1 MIKMEKKIF
10 NEKVVRPESVSFI
23 IGKNGCH
30 IKEITGRVRNGAYIE
45 YKPENHKF
53 LVSAYSAES
62 VHQLINE
69 ISKLEVDFDLNRKK
83 YIEYRFKNRS
93 VDHNLVTEVIQQ
105 LKNFSNS
112 SFVEYKG
119 DNKFILSNYKMEL
132 LDQMIKKIET
142 FDKSISVVANSS
154 NKHLNHLNFRRDF
167 KKVQEEIERLEK
179 ENSRDYFRNSQHANS
194 NVFIIVDDTQDTQIE
209 EQIDNYIDKMDS
221 IVEIEL
227 DADDN
232 QYILDLEN
240 DFIKNFNNHSN
251 PFYQLSRDHPP
262 NRRLSDL

>member
-1 MIKMEKKIF
+1 MEKKIF

-45 YKPENHKF
+45 YKPETHKF
-53 LVSAYSAES
+53 LVSAYSSES
-62 VHQLINE
+62 VNNLIAE
-69 ISKLEVDFDLNRKK
+69 ITKLETDFELNRKK
-83 YIEYRFKNRS
+83 YLEYRFKNRN
-93 VDHNLVTEVIQQ
+93 VDHNLVTEVIQH

-112 SFVEYKG
+112 SFIEYKG
-119 DNKFILSNYKMEL
+119 DNKFILSNYKMDL
-132 LDQMIKKIET
+132 LEQMIKKIET
-142 FDKSISVVANSS
+142 FDKPLSTPQTNAFHKNTNS
-154 NKHLNHLNFRRDF
+154 LNFRRDF
-167 KKVQEEIERLEK
+167 KKVLEEIERLES
-179 ENSRDYFRNSQHANS
+179 ENSKQYYRTHPATASDT
-194 NVFIIVDDTQDTQIE
+194 FIIIDNTQDTQIE
-209 EQIDNYIDKMDS
+209 EQIDNYIEKMES

-227 DADDN
+227 DPDDN
-232 QYILDLEN
+232 QYVLDLEN

>member
-1 MIKMEKKIF
+1 MEKKIF

-45 YKPENHKF
+45 YKPETHKF
-53 LVSAYSAES
+53 LVSAYSSES
-62 VHQLINE
+62 VNNLIAE
-69 ISKLEVDFDLNRKK
+69 ITKLETDFEMNRKK
-83 YIEYRFKNRS
+83 YVEYRFKNRN
-93 VDHNLVTEVIQQ
+93 VDHNLVTEVIQH

-119 DNKFILSNYKMEL
+119 DNKFILSNYKMDL
-132 LDQMIKKIET
+132 LEQMIKKIET
-142 FDKSISVVANSS
+142 FDKQPSTPQTS
-154 NKHLNHLNFRRDF
+154 NKNTNMLNYRRDF
-167 KKVQEEIERLEK
+167 KKVLEEIERLER
-179 ENSRDYFRNSQHANS
+179 ENSKQYYRTHPATVSDT
-194 NVFIIVDDTQDTQIE
+194 FIIIDNTQDNQIE
-209 EQIDNYIDKMDS
+209 EQIDNYIDKMES

-227 DADDN
+227 DPDDN
-232 QYILDLEN
+232 QYVLDLEN
-240 DFIKNFNNHSN
+240 DFIKNFNNHNN

>member
-1 MIKMEKKIF
+1 MEKKIF

-45 YKPENHKF
+45 YKPETHKF
-53 LVSAYSAES
+53 LVSAYSSES
-62 VHQLINE
+62 VNSLIAE
-69 ISKLEVDFDLNRKK
+69 ITKLETDFELNRKK
-83 YIEYRFKNRS
+83 YVEYRFKNRN
-93 VDHNLVTEVIQQ
+93 VDHNLVTEVIQH

-119 DNKFILSNYKMEL
+119 DNKFILSNYKMDL
-132 LDQMIKKIET
+132 LEQMIKKIET
-142 FDKSISVVANSS
+142 FDKTLSTSTPQTNAFHKNT
-154 NKHLNHLNFRRDF
+154 NMNFRRDF
-167 KKVQEEIERLEK
+167 KKVLEEIERLES
-179 ENSRDYFRNSQHANS
+179 ENAKQYYRAHAATAS
-194 NVFIIVDDTQDTQIE
+194 DTFIIIDNTQDNQIE

-227 DADDN
+227 DPDDN
-232 QYILDLEN
+232 QYVLDLET